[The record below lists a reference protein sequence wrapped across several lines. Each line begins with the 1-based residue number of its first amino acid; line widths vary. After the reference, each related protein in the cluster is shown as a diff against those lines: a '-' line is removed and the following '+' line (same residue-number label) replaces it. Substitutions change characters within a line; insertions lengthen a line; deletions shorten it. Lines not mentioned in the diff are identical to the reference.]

1 MRNKRQML
9 FALFLSLLFV
19 LAAASYLWAADRT
32 VQFSVP
38 SCET

>member
-1 MRNKRQML
+1 MRKKRQML
-9 FALFLSLLFV
+9 SALFLSLFFV
-19 LAAASYLWAADRT
+19 LAAAFSLWAADRT